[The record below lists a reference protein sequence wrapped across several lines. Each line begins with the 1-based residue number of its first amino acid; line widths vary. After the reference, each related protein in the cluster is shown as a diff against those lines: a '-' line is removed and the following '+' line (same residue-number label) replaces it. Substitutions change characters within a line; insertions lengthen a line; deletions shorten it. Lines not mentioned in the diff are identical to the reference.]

1 MIRMKIF
8 TACLFLLFFPLH
20 PANDVFA
27 GGTREDCRVC
37 GMWIDQY
44 MHTRHVL
51 VDADGNLL
59 TFCSYTCAAGYM
71 KKHAVNVKKL
81 QAADYLTADLVDADK
96 AYYLV
101 GSDAPPVMSYTSI
114 IAFAGIETAADFQ
127 KQHGGRIMSLAEVQA
142 GY

>member
-1 MIRMKIF
+1 MVRLRIF
-8 TACLFLLFFPLH
+8 SACLLLFVFSLH
-20 PANDVFA
+20 LALGVFA

-51 VDADGNLL
+51 VDADGNRL
-59 TFCSYTCAAGYM
+59 TFCSYTCAAGYI
-71 KKHAVNVKKL
+71 KKHAVNVQQL

-96 AYYLV
+96 AFYLV

-114 IAFAGIETAADFQ
+114 IAFAGIATAADFQ
-127 KQHGGRIMSLAEVQA
+127 KQHGGRIMSLVEVQA
-142 GY
+142 DY